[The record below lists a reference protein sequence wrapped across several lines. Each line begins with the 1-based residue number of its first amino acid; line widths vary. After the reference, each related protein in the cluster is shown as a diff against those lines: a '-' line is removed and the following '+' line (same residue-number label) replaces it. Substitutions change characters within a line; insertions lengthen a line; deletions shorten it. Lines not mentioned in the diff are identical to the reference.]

1 MDLETVR
8 HELETLVLARGLG
21 ELRAVDQERYAALCE
36 VERELLAALQ
46 ADHTHRSSALTREG
60 VASSP

>member
-21 ELRAVDQERYAALCE
+21 ELRAIDKERYRELCE
-36 VERELLAALQ
+36 MERALLAGAPSDRGRPVLF
-46 ADHTHRSSALTREG
+46 
-60 VASSP
+60 